1 MDVKI
6 ICQQAAHKIGSSE
19 LKHQQ
24 LDAMVK
30 LVSGKDVYVVL
41 PTGFGKNLIYAT
53 LPWVYDSLLATDYS
67 MIVVVS
73 PLTAIMKDQISF
85 K

>member
-6 ICQQAAHKIGSSE
+6 ICQQAAHKIGYSE
-19 LKHQQ
+19 LKRQQ

-41 PTGFGKNLIYAT
+41 PMGFVKSLIYTT